1 MTTHTPADPLVQNG
15 PFVNKLEM
23 QGRLFAELSRMF
35 GRETPL
41 YDRSLLVNREVNK
54 AVCELLGMLHV
65 GFALSDE
72 ELELASGERHGA
84 IRIGKPEE
92 YRWIARFFAAFGM
105 APHNFYDMTSV
116 GLKSQPVLATAFRSV
131 LRPDHRVFCSLLQ
144 TDYFDPVT
152 RARIEALLADRQVF
166 SDEAKRLVEKS
177 EREGGLRSDDA
188 EALIREGTGRIFRW
202 TGRARDHQLYTD
214 LCASGFKIA
223 ADIACFERHHLNH
236 LTPNTFCID
245 LYSAAMKR
253 CMGEM
258 TEGAFRERAV
268 RALDRLLATADRD
281 FMMLQF
287 KRLSRRSVDSF
298 KPGTP
303 APGAVEALA
312 DALIARLQAP
322 QFALHKLPHAG
333 FKNLTEGPSADT
345 PILLRQ
351 DAYRALTEPVT
362 FTNPDGSVVESA
374 HTARFGE
381 IEQRSYA
388 VTPKGRRMY
397 DRCLEIAD
405 AAVALHPGLA
415 ERDFGAYE
423 AMYSAPFR
431 PFPKTLPELLQQGLA
446 YGRYSPTA
454 AGVAAA
460 GTIQTTNIHEL
471 IRMGYADYEG
481 VRYEDF
487 LPVSA
492 AGIFA
497 SNLSQYGT
505 ESTAATKPVYTQ
517 AMLEEIL
524 GCRIIDADTIYRGE
538 EAASRLHTYAKL
550 GLLDQLPEWQRA
562 ELDRAAAALAAI
574 VG

>member
-1 MTTHTPADPLVQNG
+1 MTTHTPTDPLIKNG

-54 AVCELLGMLHV
+54 AVCELLGMLHL
-65 GFALSDE
+65 GFELSE
-72 ELELASGERHGA
+72 AELELASGERHGA

-144 TDYFDPVT
+144 TDYFDPAT
-152 RARIEALLADRQVF
+152 RERIEALLADRQVF

-202 TGRARDHQLYTD
+202 TGRARDYQLYKD

-258 TEGAFRERAV
+258 DEPAFRARAV
-268 RALDRLLATADRD
+268 RALDRLRATADRD
-281 FMMLQF
+281 FMLLQF

-298 KPGTP
+298 KPATP

-312 DALIARLQAP
+312 EALIERLKAP

-362 FTNPDGSVVESA
+362 FTNPDGSVVETT

-415 ERDFGAYE
+415 DRDFGAYE

-446 YGRYSPTA
+446 YGRFSPTA
-454 AGVAAA
+454 AGIAAK
-460 GTIQTTNIHEL
+460 GKIQTTNIHEL
-471 IRMGYADYEG
+471 IRLGYADYEG

-538 EAASRLHTYAKL
+538 EAASRLDTYAKL